1 MSSMEIN
8 RVLEQIRALQS
19 QTKIGPAQ
27 PAQARQV
34 NGPGEFA
41 NILRQ
46 GLNAVSQTEE
56 RANQMTEAFERG
68 TPGVELPQVM
78 LEVSKASVSLKAESD
93 VRNRLISAYQDVMNM
108 QLWSSPWQKRRHS
121 ILLQRSRRA

>member
-19 QTKIGPAQ
+19 QTKIGQTQ
-27 PAQARQV
+27 PAQAQQV

-46 GLNAVSQTEE
+46 GLNAVSQTEQ

-78 LEVSKASVSLKAESD
+78 LEVSKASVSLKAVSE
-93 VRNRLISAYQDVMNM
+93 VRNRLISAYQDIMNM
-108 QLWSSPWQKRRHS
+108 QL
-121 ILLQRSRRA
+121 

>member
-19 QTKIGPAQ
+19 QTKIGQPQAAQ
-27 PAQARQV
+27 TQQV
-34 NGPGEFA
+34 NAPGEFA

-46 GLNAVSQTEE
+46 GLSAVSQTEQ

-78 LEVSKASVSLKAESD
+78 LEVSKASVSLKAVSE
-93 VRNRLISAYQDVMNM
+93 VRNRLISAYQDIMNM
-108 QLWSSPWQKRRHS
+108 QL
-121 ILLQRSRRA
+121 